1 MGLCMRKTEHITV
14 PMTAEMLGR
23 VRAAAALEGRPVS
36 NWARL
41 VFERALD
48 ASERGL
54 GLPGDSYVEVR

>member
-1 MGLCMRKTEHITV
+1 
-14 PMTAEMLGR
+14 MTAEMLGR

-48 ASERGL
+48 ASEGGV
-54 GLPGDSYVEVR
+54 GLPGDHYVEVR